1 MAAHNAQY
9 QGPIK
14 PSHQS
19 FLHIQGLAPF
29 ELLLVTWHT
38 LQQSGYRDVWD
49 VSRPK
54 NVFDEGFYNQQWSS
68 TGSDEQHAIIK
79 PRSMWWDSQQIEA
92 NVSGR
97 GSTWRVESSCRPQT
111 EHPGVRLLFVRH
123 KHTHTHLSRHTWQQS
138 ILRGSFLDELYRI
151 IYQHWQ
157 KTKESG
163 RLSSLKNEKSVII
176 YTLSCQFKPIL

>member
-9 QGPIK
+9 QEPIK

-29 ELLLVTWHT
+29 ELVTWHT

-68 TGSDEQHAIIK
+68 TGSDEQRAIIK

-111 EHPGVRLLFVRH
+111 EHPGVLLLFVWH
-123 KHTHTHLSRHTWQQS
+123 KHTHTLVQTHLTAEH
-138 ILRGSFLDELYRI
+138 IAGEL
-151 IYQHWQ
+151 
-157 KTKESG
+157 SG
-163 RLSSLKNEKSVII
+163 WAIQDNISTLTENKRVWKVKFIEKLKICHHL
-176 YTLSCQFKPIL
+176 YTLMSV